1 MANAFHYSIGRKFIQ
16 AVSGAF
22 LIIFLLLHATINF
35 FSVIDSF
42 TGKFGVVA
50 NDDKLFSA
58 GDGLFQ
64 LGCDFMSTPVITIMV
79 PVLAL
84 GFLIHIGYGI
94 YLSYYNMRARGG
106 VKRYEVASKA
116 KADSWASTNMLVL
129 GIVILGIVFFHLT
142 HFWADMQLKEFTGG
156 EAVLVLFVLEL
167 DHVLPPLE
175 PQFDHLLH
183 AGVPLNGV
191 VHLLGGVSEIARQGA
206 HDLGVV
212 VQEGHAAGQAGV
224 LEDLPCGFEIGEFLL
239 VVPQSGVAHEIGDA
253 VVQELG
259 VHHGDHFGVEVLEI
273 GEFFLVQFLD
283 HPLVHH
289 FSDEVVRGDDD
300 VISCSARLELGEHHF
315 IGVEDVL
322 LDDAVVFLFEA
333 FQQFRGEVVRPGVDV
348 ENLFSS
354 AACECHG
361 RKHKNEKE
369 QDWGFGFH
377 FP

>member
-156 EAVLVLFVLEL
+156 EAENPYLLLTTVFGSRFNLIVYLVWFVA
-167 DHVLPPLE
+167 VWY
-175 PQFDHLLH
+175 HLCH
-183 AGVPLNGV
+183 
-191 VHLLGGVSEIARQGA
+191 
-206 HDLGVV
+206 
-212 VQEGHAAGQAGV
+212 
-224 LEDLPCGFEIGEFLL
+224 GFWSMFQTVGW
-239 VVPQSGVAHEIGDA
+239 SGSVWMK
-253 VVQELG
+253 
-259 VHHGDHFGVEVLEI
+259 
-273 GEFFLVQFLD
+273 
-283 HPLVHH
+283 
-289 FSDEVVRGDDD
+289 
-300 VISCSARLELGEHHF
+300 RLKV
-315 IGVEDVL
+315 IGVIVATIICL
-322 LDDAVVFLFEA
+322 MFVTVAVNA
-333 FQQFRGEVVRPGVDV
+333 YIM
-348 ENLFSS
+348 
-354 AACECHG
+354 A
-361 RKHKNEKE
+361 
-369 QDWGFGFH
+369 
-377 FP
+377 